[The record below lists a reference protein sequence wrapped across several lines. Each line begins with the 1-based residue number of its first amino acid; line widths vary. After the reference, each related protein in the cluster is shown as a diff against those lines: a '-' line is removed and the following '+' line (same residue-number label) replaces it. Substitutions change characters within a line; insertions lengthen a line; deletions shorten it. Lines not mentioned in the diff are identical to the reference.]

1 MFARMTTLFIK
12 PDKIDEA
19 IRIYESSVMPAAREQ
34 KGFRM
39 AKLLLDRNSGRA
51 ISITFWETEEDAA
64 ANEENLY
71 YQDQLVKFMNI
82 YAADPV
88 REGYDVAIESG

>member
-19 IRIYESSVMPAAREQ
+19 IAIYETSVIPAAERQ
-34 KGFRM
+34 KGFKK
-39 AKLLLDRNSGRA
+39 AALLADRNAGKG
-51 ISITFWETEEDAA
+51 ISITFWETEADAV

-71 YQDQLVKFMNI
+71 YQDQLVKFMNL
-82 YAADPV
+82 YSASPV
-88 REGYDVAIESG
+88 REGFEVAVESP